1 MADDVAE
8 MAAGH
13 RRFKVAREADRAFLT
28 ALADGKQQPKML
40 WIGCADSRVD
50 PAEIL
55 GAGLGDLFVIRNIA
69 NLVPPAGSGDDSV
82 GAAIE
87 YCLDHLGVDDIV
99 VCGHTG
105 CGGIAAVSQSVPP
118 SEVHLDRWVDHARA
132 SARLIAAAGVPDDER
147 LDATVKANVLFQK
160 DNLLS
165 YPTVRRALGEG
176 RLRLHAWLY
185 DLRTADMLGYD
196 AGSGAWLTLAELADD
211 AGARSD

>member
-13 RRFKVAREADRAFLT
+13 RRFKAARKSDQEFLT
-28 ALADGKQQPKML
+28 ALAEGKQQPKML

-55 GAGLGDLFVIRNIA
+55 GTGLGDLFVVRNIA
-69 NLVPPAGSGDDSV
+69 NVVPCAGAGDDSV

-87 YCLDHLGVDDIV
+87 YCLEHLGVDDIV

-105 CGGIAAVSQSVPP
+105 CGGIAAVSRSVRP
-118 SEVHLDRWVDHARA
+118 SEVHLDRWVGHARA
-132 SARLIAAAGVPDDER
+132 SARLIAAAGVPDDQR
-147 LDATVKANVLFQK
+147 LDATVRANILFQR
-160 DNLLS
+160 DNLLT
-165 YPTVRRALGEG
+165 YPSVGRALAEG

-185 DLRTADMLGYD
+185 DMRSADMLGYD
-196 AGSGAWLTLAELADD
+196 VASGDWLTLAELA
-211 AGARSD
+211 GEARKVPT

>member
-13 RRFKVAREADRAFLT
+13 RRFKTEREADRDFLA
-28 ALADGKQQPKML
+28 ALAEGKQQPKML

-55 GAGLGDLFVIRNIA
+55 GTGLGALFVIRNIA
-69 NLVPPAGSGDDSV
+69 NVVPPAGSGDDSV

-105 CGGIAAVSQSVPP
+105 CGGIAAASRAVPP
-118 SEVHLDRWVDHARA
+118 SEVHLDRWIDHARA
-132 SARLIAAAGVPDDER
+132 SARLIRAAGVPEDER
-147 LDATVKANVLFQK
+147 LEAMVKANVLFQR
-160 DNLLS
+160 DNLMT
-165 YPTVRRALGEG
+165 YPSVRRALGEG

-185 DLRTADMLGYD
+185 DMRSADMLGYEVS
-196 AGSGAWLTLAELADD
+196 SGDWRTLAALAGD
-211 AGARSD
+211 AAAG

>member
-13 RRFKVAREADRAFLT
+13 RRFKAAREADHEFLT
-28 ALADGKQQPKML
+28 ALAEGKQQPKML

-55 GAGLGDLFVIRNIA
+55 GTGLGDLFVIRNIA
-69 NLVPPAGSGDDSV
+69 NLVPRSGSGDDSV

-105 CGGIAAVSQSVPP
+105 CAGVAVASNPVPA
-118 SEVHLDRWVDHARA
+118 SERHLDRWVDPARA
-132 SARLIAAAGVPDDER
+132 SARLIAAAGVPDDQR
-147 LDATVKANVLFQK
+147 LDAMVRANVLFQR
-160 DNLLS
+160 DNLLT
-165 YPTVRRALGEG
+165 YPSVGRALADG

-185 DLRTADMLGYD
+185 DMRSADMLGYD
-196 AGSGAWLTLAELADD
+196 ATSGDWLTLAELAGD
-211 AGARSD
+211 AAAG

>member
-1 MADDVAE
+1 MSDDVAQ

-13 RRFKVAREADRAFLT
+13 RQFKAAREADHDFLV
-28 ALADGKQQPKML
+28 ALAEGRQQPKML

-87 YCLDHLGVDDIV
+87 YCLEHLGVDDIV

-105 CGGIAAVSQSVPP
+105 CGGIAAVSQPVPP
-118 SEVHLDRWVDHARA
+118 VEVHLDRWVGHARA
-132 SARLIAAAGVPDDER
+132 AVRLIAAARVPEAER
-147 LDATVKANVLFQK
+147 LEAIVKANILFQR
-160 DNLLS
+160 DNLLT
-165 YPTVRRALGEG
+165 YPSVRNALGEG

-185 DLRTADMLGYD
+185 DMRSADMLGYE
-196 AGSGAWLTLAELADD
+196 AGSGTWRTLAELAG
-211 AGARSD
+211 GAEVATT